1 MTDMNVSLKLKA
13 TAEGADKIR
22 ATADEI
28 EALGG
33 SAQDVRGQA
42 AAMAESLQKIAAQ
55 EQLVTTFKQLDAE
68 LKSTAGNLDAARA
81 RVATLEASMASAE
94 KPTAKMSRELD
105 KARGTAGQLE
115 RAFMQQAAALNQ
127 HKSKMD
133 AAGIT
138 TSNLGASQARLK
150 QQSDQ
155 VRASLTKLAD
165 QAQSRLAAAQLKA
178 ADSADKEALA
188 IRTMV
193 SQARQAEAL
202 DQLKRRQLETAH
214 SADQAAASVERMG
227 NTGSAVM
234 TKLAGVAAGVV
245 GGFQFKQLVGEMI
258 NVGAQFETLGAQLET
273 LYGNSRDAQA
283 GLDWIKDFTKDTP
296 FELAQ
301 VTEGFIKLK
310 AMGMDPMDGTFQ
322 AIADQ
327 AAALGASGET
337 LQGIV
342 LALGQA
348 WTKQKL
354 QGEEAMQLLE
364 RGVPVWDLLAKAT
377 GKTTAELMKMSEQGK
392 LGRDVIRQLVDEMG
406 RMNAGAAERAMQTFN
421 GQISNLRDN
430 WAGFLATIAD
440 SGALDYLKDQ
450 IASVNAAIAEMSET
464 GELKAWATDVSN
476 ALVTI
481 GNTLKG
487 GALLIHD
494 YAGALTLLAQVALGL
509 KLGGVVMDLL
519 GISKALPGIASGAG
533 VAAGALGALGRAVPA
548 LAFAHLAIEV
558 ARATQAMMEYRAIKA
573 QADAAAG
580 RATQIE
586 VDLQARLTR
595 QIEAGVAAAETQIA
609 TREQLARMSA
619 DEAATYLDALV
630 KARDYWNAR
639 AVASGRDAGAMA
651 EANARTSAY
660 AEAIATAS
668 GRAKDLAA
676 AQREAKADAERLKT
690 PFADQADTFVR
701 GAIQAKAYA
710 DQVRDSMAEVK
721 AAAEQAAVST
731 GKPADVLAELGK
743 KTAAELAAMADA
755 WRKAYDGMQVES
767 EEFARVNDQILA
779 ASFQK
784 LGLTAETA
792 LGRISPAASE
802 AISSL
807 DGIRAAMA
815 ATADSG
821 AAKMQALEQALGAA
835 IVKADTLAAVE
846 ALRGRIEAMG
856 KSGELSA
863 DQMARLNNQ
872 IADQKLKVEQTI
884 PGIQSMEEAYA
895 AFGLRSKQSLDQ
907 AVGGLQQAYAM
918 LQASGAPVAVLDAA
932 WGKLAAAQMEAAAAA
947 GQYQL
952 ANQIAMLEA
961 QASTEGQR
969 KQLDEL
975 KRKYQ
980 ELGNVQLKPP
990 APDFTD
996 FNAGLSESGNQVDQW
1011 SQRIAN
1017 ATTGFELDSL
1027 RNDLEAA
1034 FKAGEVGAGSY
1045 LKSLEQIDAKQEQ
1058 IAKQVKTITVKWD
1071 ETATSIADAKAM
1083 QEAMF
1088 DATIQYQRQ
1097 FMGSG
1102 PGHTLE
1108 YYYDQVYQ
1116 KISRQKQALDEVTKS
1131 LEDGRNI
1138 ARFAAMTQADAAG
1151 YVRENFSML
1160 NDSLKAGFL
1169 ASLERARDELA
1180 GLRDDA
1186 ASTLASV
1193 QDEFDQINGNLDEI
1207 EKRRSDQKLGELQAK
1222 LAEAR
1227 AAGDQQAVRDLE
1239 KALALQQQI
1248 NVERIK
1254 EAQLREAERD
1264 KQDRTTTAQATSATP
1279 RTETVKTVN
1288 VNIGGKTV
1296 KVLAGSEDDLL
1307 SALEDAGLRA

>member
-1 MTDMNVSLKLKA
+1 MTDMNVSIKLKA

-105 KARGTAGQLE
+105 KARSTAGQLE

-133 AAGIT
+133 SAGLS
-138 TSNLGASQARLK
+138 TSNLGAAQSRLK

-178 ADSADKEALA
+178 ADSADKEAMA
-188 IRTMV
+188 IRAMV

-245 GGFQFKQLVGEMI
+245 GGFQFKQLVAEMI

-310 AMGMDPMDGTFQ
+310 AMGMAPMDGTFQ

-348 WTKQKL
+348 WAKQKL

-364 RGVPVWDLLAKAT
+364 RGVPVWDLLAKAM

-509 KLGGVVMDLL
+509 KLGGVVMNLL

-595 QIEAGVAAAETQIA
+595 QIEAGAAAAETQIA

-676 AQREAKADAERLKT
+676 AQREAQAEAERLKT

-767 EEFARVNDQILA
+767 EEFARVNDQILS

-792 LGRISPAASE
+792 LGRISPAAGE

-807 DGIRAAMA
+807 DGIRTAVADA
-815 ATADSG
+815 ADSG
-821 AAKMQALEQALGAA
+821 AAKMEALGLAIKAAVSRADTMAALEA
-835 IVKADTLAAVE
+835 IK
-846 ALRGRIEAMG
+846 GRIESMG
-856 KSGELSA
+856 KSGELA
-863 DQMARLNNQ
+863 GKALTDALDEVKR
-872 IADQKLKVEQTI
+872 KLDDLK
-884 PGIQSMEEAYA
+884 PGINSVEEAYRRLGVTSQAEIRKQIDALREAYDVIRQGNQPIEDQRQAWLAWAQA
-895 AFGLRSKQSLDQ
+895 AVQSKDPVVQAQIEVEAATLGLNNELSRLAGQQKIVGDAARGAAVALRDQ
-907 AVGGLQQAYAM
+907 ASATDQVAASSETASASASRAAGAVAQSANSIGVSWKGMAQQWGISSDLIAQYGSEMQIAFDRATSSANAF
-918 LQASGAPVAVLDAA
+918 LALGFGSNGRPAVVDE
-932 WGKLAAAQMEAAAAA
+932 MEAAAAA
-947 GQYQL
+947 AQSVDQAIERLRSGVATMADLRYATMLAGQEVAVLGDQQL
-952 ANQIAMLEA
+952 GGLRTAIADAERRM
-961 QASTEGQR
+961 
-969 KQLDEL
+969 
-975 KRKYQ
+975 Q
-980 ELGNVQLKPP
+980 ELGDQSRSIL
-990 APDFTD
+990 TD
-996 FNAGLSESGNQVDQW
+996 LQD
-1011 SQRIAN
+1011 
-1017 ATTGFELDSL
+1017 ELD
-1027 RNDLEAA
+1027 
-1034 FKAGEVGAGSY
+1034 
-1045 LKSLEQIDAKQEQ
+1045 Q
-1058 IAKQVKTITVKWD
+1058 
-1071 ETATSIADAKAM
+1071 M
-1083 QEAMF
+1083 
-1088 DATIQYQRQ
+1088 
-1097 FMGSG
+1097 
-1102 PGHTLE
+1102 H
-1108 YYYDQVYQ
+1108 
-1116 KISRQKQALDEVTKS
+1116 
-1131 LEDGRNI
+1131 
-1138 ARFAAMTQADAAG
+1138 
-1151 YVRENFSML
+1151 
-1160 NDSLKAGFL
+1160 
-1169 ASLERARDELA
+1169 
-1180 GLRDDA
+1180 
-1186 ASTLASV
+1186 
-1193 QDEFDQINGNLDEI
+1193 GNLDEI
-1207 EKRRSDQKLGELQAK
+1207 EQRRASQRVSDIEAR

-1227 AAGDQQAVRDLE
+1227 VAGNQQAVRDLE
-1239 KALALQQQI
+1239 HALQLQKQI
-1248 NVERIK
+1248 NAERIQ
-1254 EAQLREAERD
+1254 EARLREQEAARSRTATETT
-1264 KQDRTTTAQATSATP
+1264 RTTPQPPATQ
-1279 RTETVKTVN
+1279 TVKTVN

-1307 SALEDAGLRA
+1307 EALENAGLRS

>member
-1 MTDMNVSLKLKA
+1 MTDMNVSIKLKA

-105 KARGTAGQLE
+105 KARSTAGQLE

-133 AAGIT
+133 SAGLS
-138 TSNLGASQARLK
+138 TSNLGAAQSRLK

-155 VRASLTKLAD
+155 VRASLTELAD

-178 ADSADKEALA
+178 ADSADKEAMA
-188 IRTMV
+188 IRAMV

-245 GGFQFKQLVGEMI
+245 GGFQFKQLVAEMI

-296 FELAQ
+296 FDLAQ

-310 AMGMDPMDGTFQ
+310 AMGMAPMDGTFQ

-348 WTKQKL
+348 WAKQKL

-364 RGVPVWDLLAKAT
+364 RGVPVWDLLAKAM

-509 KLGGVVMDLL
+509 KLGGVVMNLL

-580 RATQIE
+580 LATQIE

-595 QIEAGVAAAETQIA
+595 QIEAGAAAAETQIA

-676 AQREAKADAERLKT
+676 AQREAQAEAERLKT

-767 EEFARVNDQILA
+767 EEFAWVNDKILS

-792 LGRISPAASE
+792 LGRISPAAGE

-807 DGIRAAMA
+807 DGIRTAVADA
-815 ATADSG
+815 ADSG
-821 AAKMQALEQALGAA
+821 AAKMEALGLAIKAAVSRADTMAALEA
-835 IVKADTLAAVE
+835 IK
-846 ALRGRIEAMG
+846 GRIESMG
-856 KSGELSA
+856 KSGELAGKALTDAS
-863 DQMARLNNQ
+863 DEVKR
-872 IADQKLKVEQTI
+872 KLDDLK
-884 PGIQSMEEAYA
+884 PGINSVEEAYRRLGVTSQADIRKQIDALREAYDVIRQSNQPIEDQRQAWLAWAQA
-895 AFGLRSKQSLDQ
+895 AVQSKDPVVQAQIEVEAATLGLNNELSRLAGQQKI
-907 AVGGLQQAYAM
+907 VG
-918 LQASGAPVAVLDAA
+918 DAA
-932 WGKLAAAQMEAAAAA
+932 
-947 GQYQL
+947 
-952 ANQIAMLEA
+952 
-961 QASTEGQR
+961 R
-969 KQLDEL
+969 D
-975 KRKYQ
+975 
-980 ELGNVQLKPP
+980 
-990 APDFTD
+990 
-996 FNAGLSESGNQVDQW
+996 
-1011 SQRIAN
+1011 
-1017 ATTGFELDSL
+1017 
-1027 RNDLEAA
+1027 A
-1034 FKAGEVGAGSY
+1034 FKSGEISAGNY
-1045 LKSLEQIDAKQEQ
+1045 LKALDQIDAKQEQ
-1058 IAKQVKTITVKWD
+1058 IASQVKTITVQWD
-1071 ETATSIADAKAM
+1071 NTATSMADAKAM
-1083 QEAMF
+1083 QDAMF
-1088 DATIQYQRQ
+1088 QATIQYQRQ

-1116 KISRQKQALDEVTKS
+1116 KIYQQKQALDEVTRS
-1131 LEDGRNI
+1131 LEEGRNI

-1160 NDSLKAGFL
+1160 NESLKNGFL
-1169 ASLERARDELA
+1169 ASLERARSELA
-1180 GLRDDA
+1180 ALRDDSA
-1186 ASTLASV
+1186 RTLASV
-1193 QDEFDQINGNLDEI
+1193 QDEFDQMVGNLDEI
-1207 EKRRSDQKLGELQAK
+1207 EKRRADQKLAELQAK

-1227 AAGDQQAVRDLE
+1227 AAGDQQSIRDLE
-1239 KALALQQQI
+1239 KALSIQRQI
-1248 NVERIK
+1248 NDERIQ
-1254 EAQLREAERD
+1254 EARLREQEAARSRTATETT
-1264 KQDRTTTAQATSATP
+1264 RTTPQPPATQ
-1279 RTETVKTVN
+1279 TVKTVN

-1296 KVLAGSEDDLL
+1296 EVLAGSEDDLL
-1307 SALEDAGLRA
+1307 EALENAGLRS